1 MSWLHAS
8 MSKMLRPQ
16 RVRLHPYVEQ
26 ALAKRL
32 SAHCAATGIP
42 SSSVV
47 EAALR
52 QYLDGTSD
60 RTLILRLLNRLS
72 RAEARTQRD
81 LELLSEAF
89 GVWVRVWFAHT
100 PSMEGAAKELAR
112 RTAESRFAQFV
123 EHVVERFSGEK
134 RFLDVLPREVLAD
147 EVELEKISVEAPA
160 APGSADPA
168 DG

>member
-1 MSWLHAS
+1 
-8 MSKMLRPQ
+8 MLRPQ
-16 RVRLHPYVEQ
+16 RVRLHPYVEE
-26 ALAKRL
+26 AVAKRL

-60 RTLILRLLNRLS
+60 KTLILRLLNRLG

-81 LELLSEAF
+81 LEVLSEAF
-89 GVWVRVWFAHT
+89 GVWMRVWFAHT
-100 PSMEGAAKELAR
+100 PSMEGAGKEFAR
-112 RTAESRFAQFV
+112 RTVESRLAQFV
-123 EHVVERFSGEK
+123 EQVAERLSGGK
-134 RFLDVLPREVLAD
+134 RFLDDLPREVLAD
-147 EVELEKISVEAPA
+147 EVELEKISAEAPA
-160 APGSADPA
+160 ARRSGDPA

>member
-1 MSWLHAS
+1 

-100 PSMEGAAKELAR
+100 PSVEGAAKELAR

-123 EHVVERFSGEK
+123 EHVVERFSGKK
-134 RFLDVLPREVLAD
+134 RFLDALPREVLAD
-147 EVELEKISVEAPA
+147 EVELEKIASEARVVGA
-160 APGSADPA
+160 AADPTE
-168 DG
+168 GSRGE

>member
-1 MSWLHAS
+1 MSR
-8 MSKMLRPQ
+8 MLRPQ
-16 RVRLHPYVEQ
+16 RVRLHPYVEE
-26 ALAKRL
+26 AVAKRL

-47 EAALR
+47 EAAIR

-60 RTLILRLLNRLS
+60 RTLILRLLNRLG

-81 LELLSEAF
+81 LEVLSEAF
-89 GVWVRVWFAHT
+89 GVWVRIWFAHT

-123 EHVVERFSGEK
+123 EHVVERFSGRE
-134 RFLDVLPREVLAD
+134 RFLDDLPREVLAD
-147 EVELEKISVEAPA
+147 EVELEKITAEAPA
-160 APGSADPA
+160 ARRSGDPA

>member
-1 MSWLHAS
+1 
-8 MSKMLRPQ
+8 MSKALRPP

-32 SAHCAATGIP
+32 SAHCAAKGIP

-52 QYLDGTSD
+52 QYLDRTSD
-60 RTLILRLLNRLS
+60 GTLILRLLNRLS

-100 PSMEGAAKELAR
+100 PSVEEAAKDLAR

-147 EVELEKISVEAPA
+147 EVELEKITSEAPVVGA
-160 APGSADPA
+160 AANPTEGSR
-168 DG
+168 GG

>member
-1 MSWLHAS
+1 

-52 QYLDGTSD
+52 QYLDGT
-60 RTLILRLLNRLS
+60 LILRLLNRLS

-100 PSMEGAAKELAR
+100 PSIEGTAKELAR

-147 EVELEKISVEAPA
+147 EVELEKMTSEARVVGA
-160 APGSADPA
+160 AADPTE
-168 DG
+168 GSRGE

>member
-1 MSWLHAS
+1 MSQ
-8 MSKMLRPQ
+8 MLRPP

-42 SSSVV
+42 LSSAI

-100 PSMEGAAKELAR
+100 PSIEGPAKELAR

-147 EVELEKISVEAPA
+147 EVELDEIAAEAPA
-160 APGSADPA
+160 AQGPPDPPEGSH
-168 DG
+168 GK

>member
-1 MSWLHAS
+1 
-8 MSKMLRPQ
+8 MSKALRHP

-26 ALAKRL
+26 ALANRL

-100 PSMEGAAKELAR
+100 PPMEGAAKELAR

-147 EVELEKISVEAPA
+147 EVELEKIASESRVVGA
-160 APGSADPA
+160 AADPTE
-168 DG
+168 GSHGE